1 MDLGTRDREIAAMQ
15 KKIERY
21 NVAQLGDTPRERE
34 DGIMQI
40 LVYQMGG
47 CASMET
53 REIKIEAT
61 KWLIKKYE
69 VNLCLFMELNFN
81 WSKVNSLANLA
92 SWFRNEERE
101 CTTLRK
107 TT

>member
-1 MDLGTRDREIAAMQ
+1 MELGTRDREMAAMQ

-21 NVAQLGDTPRERE
+21 NVAQLGGLPREQE
-34 DGIMQI
+34 DRTMQI
-40 LVYQMGG
+40 LVCQMGS

-61 KWLIKKYE
+61 EQLIKKYD

-92 SWFRNEERE
+92 S
-101 CTTLRK
+101 
-107 TT
+107 